1 VDYYY
6 NLFWL
11 SFFGLKSTLLAR
23 QLPQERT
30 QMEAPERFFGLANI
44 AQVKNDYYVGY
55 YSIFLIFFLGF
66 ESTQIA
72 RRVQPKRAQMGVQ

>member
-1 VDYYY
+1 
-6 NLFWL
+6 
-11 SFFGLKSTLLAR
+11 
-23 QLPQERT
+23 
-30 QMEAPERFFGLANI
+30 MEAPERFFGLANI